1 MVATAIN
8 PKVFTDIVGTEQVR
22 DAGPGDA
29 VRGVAPSVVVSP
41 ADESEVA
48 AVLAAATANGLAVV
62 TRGGGTKLDWGA
74 PPARCDVVLST
85 SRIEGIVD
93 HEPADLV
100 CVVRAGTTLA
110 GLQERLGA
118 TPGFRQRLMLD
129 PPQGAQATLGGVV
142 ATAASGPLRTRFGTP
157 RDLVIG
163 ASFVLSDGTVG
174 RSGGKVVKNVAGFDV
189 AKLLIGS
196 LGTLAVIT
204 EIAFRLHPL
213 PPASRT
219 VVLESRSVDE
229 LCAFAAAVGRL
240 QVTPSIVDLHWPEGV
255 VVVRFESSERGAEVQ
270 ARHVAREL
278 GGRLLAGDEEPA
290 MLGALLGS
298 PWQGMGS
305 VAALAVLPSRIGP
318 LLSSMSGGMCE
329 ALVLRPLLG
338 TGDVRFTPDAADAI
352 QSSVRDAG
360 GRCAIRR
367 GDEAHPGD
375 SDVVALDL
383 MRSVKRRLDPAG
395 TLGPGRQIGGIEP

>member
-1 MVATAIN
+1 MVATALN
-8 PKVFTDIVGTEQVR
+8 PKVFSDIVGAEHVR

-29 VRGVAPSVVVSP
+29 VRGVLPTVVVAP
-41 ADESEVA
+41 ADESQVA
-48 AVLAAATANGLAVV
+48 AVLAAATSNGLAVV
-62 TRGGGTKLDWGA
+62 ARGAGTKLDWGA
-74 PPARCDVVLST
+74 APASCDVVLSMV
-85 SRIEGIVD
+85 RLEGIVD

-110 GLQERLGA
+110 SLQERLGA

-129 PPQGAQATLGGVV
+129 PPQGTDATLGGVV

-174 RSGGKVVKNVAGFDV
+174 RTGGKVVKNVAGFDV
-189 AKLLIGS
+189 AKLLVGS

-229 LCAFAAAVGRL
+229 LCAFAATIGRL
-240 QVTPSIVDLHWPEGV
+240 QVTPSVVDLHWPEGV
-255 VVVRFESSERGAEVQ
+255 VVVRFESSERGAELQ
-270 ARHVAREL
+270 AQRLVSEL
-278 GGRLLAGDEEPA
+278 GGRILAEHEESA
-290 MLGALLGS
+290 LTAALLGS
-298 PWQGMGS
+298 PWHGVGS
-305 VAALAVLPSRIGP
+305 VGALAVLPTRIGP

-329 ALVLRPLLG
+329 AVVLRPLLG
-338 TGDVRFTPDAADAI
+338 TGEVRFTPDAADAI
-352 QSSVRDAG
+352 KTSVRDAG
-360 GRCAIRR
+360 GRSAIRR
-367 GDEAHPGD
+367 GDGMGADDPDE
-375 SDVVALDL
+375 VALDL
-383 MRSVKRRLDPAG
+383 MRSVKRRLDPAR
-395 TLGPGRQIGGIEP
+395 TLSPGRQIGGI